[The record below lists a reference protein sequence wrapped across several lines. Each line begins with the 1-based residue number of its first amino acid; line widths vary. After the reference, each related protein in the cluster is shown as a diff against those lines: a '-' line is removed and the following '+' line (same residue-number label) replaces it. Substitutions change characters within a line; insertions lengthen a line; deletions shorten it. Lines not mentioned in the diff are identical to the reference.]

1 MFFYDSLYS
10 ERERITEKNGN
21 IEFLKHINEN
31 EEERELIK
39 ELSSILNDENIP
51 MFIEVFEDG
60 QNFIDVNNFNLVEFL
75 HS

>member
-1 MFFYDSLYS
+1 LFFYDSLYS